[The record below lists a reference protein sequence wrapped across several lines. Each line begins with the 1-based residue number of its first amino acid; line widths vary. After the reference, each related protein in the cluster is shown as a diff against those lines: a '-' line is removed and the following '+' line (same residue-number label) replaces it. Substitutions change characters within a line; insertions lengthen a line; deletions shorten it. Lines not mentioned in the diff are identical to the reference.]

1 MAGQIPLIP
10 ASLTLPPYPSSP
22 SSPYPHQAVLALKH
36 VGRILEVLRSKNN
49 TGGGWVGWGE
59 SCVAWWAR
67 PEGVQQ
73 GGLRAV
79 RQAWTHWAQEVS
91 SQVIRTLV
99 DEQNDWEDVPVIF
112 VRAKEL
118 PKGALVEYQVNLH
131 TGRHDTTQ
139 QEIRSEESE
148 DDDGDEELE
157 AEYRASGP
165 SAGVYWEVCATRGRI
180 RRGLRAA
187 VFVQGKDIP
196 LDLNAR
202 LMIKISRRLA
212 FHLYQLT
219 YWIELYRLKYI
230 IECHFLRRVSL
241 VPLRFV
247 CKLTRSSLVVQRR
260 IKRSW

>member
-22 SSPYPHQAVLALKH
+22 SSPYPHQAVLALQH

-91 SQVIRTLV
+91 SQVVRTLV
-99 DEQNDWEDVPVIF
+99 DEQNDWEYVPVIF

-118 PKGALVEYQVNLH
+118 PRGARVEYQVNLH
-131 TGRHDTTQ
+131 TGRRDPTE
-139 QEIRSEESE
+139 QENRSQVEDAN
-148 DDDGDEELE
+148 DDDDEELE
-157 AEYRASGP
+157 AEYGASGP
-165 SAGVYWEVCATRGRI
+165 SASVYWETCATRGHTG
-180 RRGLRAA
+180 RGLRAA
-187 VFVQGKDIP
+187 VFVQGKGFP
-196 LDLNAR
+196 LDLKTR
-202 LMIKISRRLA
+202 LIIKIWKRLTFPHGRLIYWNEPYRSRS
-212 FHLYQLT
+212 T
-219 YWIELYRLKYI
+219 IERP
-230 IECHFLRRVSL
+230 FLRRVSL
-241 VPLRFV
+241 MTLRFV
-247 CKLTRSSLVVQRR
+247 CKLTSSSLVFQRR
-260 IKRSW
+260 IKRS